1 LAGALCVCL
10 MACSSDPTTTSPY
23 PDAEAQ
29 DIDGWVLADATAR
42 LSQVEGMRGFLVAR
56 NGELVVEEYFNGIRA
71 DSTMD
76 VRSVTKSF
84 TSALIG
90 IALARG
96 SLESVHDTLGQYLLP
111 DVAPALAPDKAAI
124 SIHHLLTMSAGFEWR
139 QGRRGSDFTNWYLS
153 DDHVQFVLDKPLTGE
168 PGSTFAYS
176 DGMAHL
182 LSVILTESTG
192 QNADDFAATHLF
204 APLGISARTW
214 LRGNRG
220 YNFGG
225 VRLQLSLRDMWQFG
239 ELYLNGGLAGRTQ
252 IVQADW
258 VLQSTRS
265 HLGTDSYSPFG
276 PQYGYLW
283 WIGEGAPHEFYFA
296 NGYGGQFIVVVP
308 AARMVIVTQC
318 QPSGFTRDEAET
330 HWYVI
335 LSTLVEDVIPA
346 AR

>member
-1 LAGALCVCL
+1 
-10 MACSSDPTTTSPY
+10 MSCSTDPTTPPPY

-29 DIDGWVLADATAR
+29 DIDGWALADATAR

-56 NGELVVEEYFNGIRA
+56 NGVLVVEEYFNGIRA

-96 SLESVHDTLGQYLLP
+96 DLESVDDSLGNYLLP
-111 DVAPALAPDKAAI
+111 DVAPDLDPDKAAI
-124 SIHHLLTMSAGFEWR
+124 SVHHLLTMSAGFEWR
-139 QGRRGSDFTNWYLS
+139 QGRLGSDFTNWYRS
-153 DDHVQFVLDKPLTGE
+153 DDHVQYVLDKPLISA

-192 QNADDFAATHLF
+192 QNADDFAAEHLF
-204 APLGISARTW
+204 APLGIGARAW

-225 VRLQLSLRDMWQFG
+225 VRLQLSLRDMWRLG
-239 ELYLNGGLAGRTQ
+239 ELYLNGGRAGGRQ
-252 IVQADW
+252 VVQENW

-265 HLGTDSYSPFG
+265 QLGTDGYSPFG
-276 PQYGYLW
+276 PHYGYLW
-283 WIGEGAPHEFYFA
+283 WIGEGAPHEFFFA

-308 AARMVIVTQC
+308 ATRMVIVTQC

-335 LSTLVEDVIPA
+335 LSTVVEDVISA
-346 AR
+346 AL